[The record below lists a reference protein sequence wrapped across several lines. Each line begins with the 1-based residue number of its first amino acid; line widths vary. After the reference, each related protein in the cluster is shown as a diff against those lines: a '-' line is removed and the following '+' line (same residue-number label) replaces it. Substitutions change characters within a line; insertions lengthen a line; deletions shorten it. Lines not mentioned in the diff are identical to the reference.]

1 MIRPLRR
8 GLKGDSVK
16 RSNESLTPTVTSPLY
31 WERCVCARSAPQSC
45 PTLCDPMD
53 CSPPSGS
60 SVHGISQ
67 ARILEWVDMSFSRGS
82 SRPRGQ
88 TQVFC
93 IGRWVPYHLGHQG
106 SPWYCLKELKICN
119 ICSVQFSSVTQSC
132 LTLCDPTDCSPPGS
146 SVHGISQAR
155 ILEWV
160 DISFSRGSSQPRDRT
175 QVSHVAGRLFTS

>member
-31 WERCVCARSAPQSC
+31 WERCVCARSAPQLC

-53 CSPPSGS
+53 CSPPPGS

-67 ARILEWVDMSFSRGS
+67 ARILEWVDMSLSRGS
-82 SRPRGQ
+82 SRPRDQ

-93 IGRWVPYHLGHQG
+93 IGRQVSYHLGHQG

-119 ICSVQFSSVTQSC
+119 VCLVQFSRSVVSDSLQPHELQHTRPLCPS
-132 LTLCDPTDCSPPGS
+132 LTPR
-146 SVHGISQAR
+146 VHSN
-155 ILEWV
+155 
-160 DISFSRGSSQPRDRT
+160 SRPSSQ
-175 QVSHVAGRLFTS
+175 